1 MGYGALSCSERER
14 ERLQK
19 ANTFNLFRSTFTFTL
34 NNHNLSNQFFF
45 YFSLIWFEGP
55 FIFYHL
61 IVLESGYSWLVEP
74 LNSCAL
80 HCIVVSGVQLCTASK
95 PTSHF
100 MIMVLLQL
108 MMMMLGVVCTASQ
121 PCHALMRE
129 GKEAKQGQL
138 RICILLQSH
147 HSNPHPCFSI
157 YLIIINSQ
165 NNIIFFPSLFKFLCP
180 FFPFLLTLLLH
191 IPVIH
196 AFTMYFHLDSV

>member
-1 MGYGALSCSERER
+1 
-14 ERLQK
+14 
-19 ANTFNLFRSTFTFTL
+19 
-34 NNHNLSNQFFF
+34 
-45 YFSLIWFEGP
+45 
-55 FIFYHL
+55 
-61 IVLESGYSWLVEP
+61 
-74 LNSCAL
+74 
-80 HCIVVSGVQLCTASK
+80 
-95 PTSHF
+95 
-100 MIMVLLQL
+100 
-108 MMMMLGVVCTASQ
+108 
-121 PCHALMRE
+121 MRE

-196 AFTMYFHLDSV
+196 AFMLLQCTSTWTVFDMIQISEDFNCICTAGPHCTGIGRLKSNNYNIQLTNGVINYTRTFSGKITN

>member
-1 MGYGALSCSERER
+1 
-14 ERLQK
+14 
-19 ANTFNLFRSTFTFTL
+19 
-34 NNHNLSNQFFF
+34 
-45 YFSLIWFEGP
+45 
-55 FIFYHL
+55 
-61 IVLESGYSWLVEP
+61 
-74 LNSCAL
+74 
-80 HCIVVSGVQLCTASK
+80 
-95 PTSHF
+95 
-100 MIMVLLQL
+100 
-108 MMMMLGVVCTASQ
+108 
-121 PCHALMRE
+121 MRE

-165 NNIIFFPSLFKFLCP
+165 NNLHQYHLFSIFIQIFMS